1 MTISIKCVTKGRE
14 SYFVDMDGNR
24 VPNNEVTGNLKYTVV
39 ETFTESYN
47 PTTTKLPEFKPAEQ
61 ISCFRELGE
70 AIERSGRGVGFKGDE
85 KTVADYRKA
94 GFGDMSE
101 VLAASAD
108 PTGELLAYSKILEKL
123 GE

>member
-1 MTISIKCVTKGRE
+1 MGTE
-14 SYFVDMDGNR
+14 SLTTTC
-24 VPNNEVTGNLKYTVV
+24 TGNLKYTVV

-85 KTVADYRKA
+85 KTVADYREG
-94 GFGDMSE
+94 GFRRYVRSARSE
-101 VLAASAD
+101 RGPDRRTSRLFQN
-108 PTGELLAYSKILEKL
+108 TGEAR
-123 GE
+123 